1 MISFKKFNWFCQNV
15 IGIKYAKL
23 HRIQKHCDGDNLKKS
38 RYIISLHLL
47 QFIRKKFHL
56 IFYDSSSLCQSNFK
70 NSVWTLKTGANRKHC
85 MPVPLIFGSASIL
98 MACTTKKIINFWIT
112 TKNNKLVT
120 TSFLFETIHKY
131 RKEFKNKVLVIF
143 LDNAK
148 MHYSEEM
155 KLLAEKLG
163 VYLFFNAAYSSK
175 INLVEYVFEK
185 IKRRIRHRL
194 SKQLRV
200 NLKDM
205 LFKE

>member
-1 MISFKKFNWFCQNV
+1 
-15 IGIKYAKL
+15 
-23 HRIQKHCDGDNLKKS
+23 
-38 RYIISLHLL
+38 
-47 QFIRKKFHL
+47 
-56 IFYDSSSLCQSNFK
+56 
-70 NSVWTLKTGANRKHC
+70 
-85 MPVPLIFGSASIL
+85 

-205 LFKE
+205 LFKETVNMMNSDFKIETKKFYDEIHNALMLKNMWTMNMKTPERKQFSDGINGV